1 MKKLFIVSSFLLL
14 LCTASFGEVVQK
26 KIVQKKTTTAVQADT
41 LKKQP
46 GLILRNPA
54 YKIKKVSPA
63 NDSTDK
69 HYDLTKNKKS

>member
-14 LCTASFGEVVQK
+14 LCTTSFGQVVQK
-26 KIVQKKTTTAVQADT
+26 KIVQKKTTTAVQVDT

-54 YKIKKVSPA
+54 YKTKILSPA
-63 NDSTDK
+63 TSADK

>member
-14 LCTASFGEVVQK
+14 LCTTSFGQVVQK
-26 KIVQKKTTTAVQADT
+26 KIVQKKITTTSPADT

-46 GLILRNPA
+46 VLNLRNPA
-54 YKIKKVSPA
+54 YKTKILSPST
-63 NDSTDK
+63 DSADK